1 MILTITNG
9 SYGKNTHAYF
19 LLARIFY
26 SATALFGR
34 SNMKQS
40 KFGILEQ
47 ILIRSVGVRAYQS
60 SVLLEREKGEK
71 SSLIIE
77 KAPLI
82 LTFSPEGRRDKA
94 PAFRE
99 NASTNSLSLRKHAR
113 INSLSLRKHARINSL
128 SLRKHTQT
136 NPLSLWEKARVRA

>member
-99 NASTNSLSLRKHAR
+99 NASTISLRKHAR
-113 INSLSLRKHARINSL
+113 INSLSLW
-128 SLRKHTQT
+128 KHTQT
-136 NPLSLWEKARVRA
+136 NPLSLWEHTQTNPLSLWERARVRA

>member
-82 LTFSPEGRRDKA
+82 LTFSPEGRRDKI
-94 PAFRE
+94 
-99 NASTNSLSLRKHAR
+99 LSPKRRR
-113 INSLSLRKHARINSL
+113 IKIPSPKRRRIKIPSPKRRRIKIPSPSGRGL
-128 SLRKHTQT
+128 G
-136 NPLSLWEKARVRA
+136 